1 MIGLQNPKEE
11 AIESRRK
18 YDFGDEVL
26 AWRIK
31 LRKERQVSVLFQVH
45 LFDLLILHCMIYP
58 PNLDVT
64 TFANMIHRNRYC
76 FV

>member
-31 LRKERQVSVLFQVH
+31 LRKERQVSVLFKVTS
-45 LFDLLILHCMIYP
+45 LTFTTLCDNVLYP
-58 PNLDVT
+58 PSLDLT
-64 TFANMIHRNRYC
+64 IIFA
-76 FV
+76 

>member
-1 MIGLQNPKEE
+1 MVGLQNPKEE

-31 LRKERQVSVLFQVH
+31 LRRERQVSVLFQVH
-45 LFDLLILHCMIYP
+45 LFDL
-58 PNLDVT
+58 
-64 TFANMIHRNRYC
+64 YC
-76 FV
+76 SV

>member
-1 MIGLQNPKEE
+1 MLIIISLKVRNWLFNMIGLRNSKEE

-31 LRKERQVSVLFQVH
+31 LQKERQVSVLFQVH
-45 LFDLLILHCMIYP
+45 LFGLYRTL
-58 PNLDVT
+58 
-64 TFANMIHRNRYC
+64 
-76 FV
+76 